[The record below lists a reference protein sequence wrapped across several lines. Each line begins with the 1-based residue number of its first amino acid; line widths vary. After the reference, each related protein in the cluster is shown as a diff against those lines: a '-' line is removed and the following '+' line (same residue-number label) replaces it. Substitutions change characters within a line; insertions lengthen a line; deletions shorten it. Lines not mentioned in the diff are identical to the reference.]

1 MYLKQYRI
9 LDSDLNSEND
19 KKCCQNKKSIELLGM
34 KINHEDRE
42 DSHEDIIA
50 MSLATQISRNLL
62 SFKLS
67 HHDDIDI
74 R

>member
-1 MYLKQYRI
+1 
-9 LDSDLNSEND
+9 
-19 KKCCQNKKSIELLGM
+19 M
-34 KINHEDRE
+34 KIDHEDME
-42 DSHEDIIA
+42 DSHEDISA
-50 MSLATQISRNLL
+50 MSLTTQISRNLL

>member
-1 MYLKQYRI
+1 
-9 LDSDLNSEND
+9 
-19 KKCCQNKKSIELLGM
+19 M
-34 KINHEDRE
+34 KTNHEDVEE
-42 DSHEDIIA
+42 DSQEDIIA
-50 MSLATQISRNLL
+50 MSLATQIVRNLL